1 MSLYEQVYI
10 ITNIIYIFAIYKLF
24 HVFFDKTACDNKI
37 KIITLS
43 MYFIALSAGIFITRI
58 PIITLLINLVF
69 LFITSFSYKSSLQ
82 KKLIATSCIY
92 SLILIIELTT
102 QVFFGFVELSGMKD
116 STVNSISILI
126 FLRVIILIIAY
137 LMSRYRNSFKKD
149 HNIPKIYYS
158 AFSVVLF
165 GTLYLFISLLE
176 NENITI
182 NHIIVNATVLIIV
195 NITMII
201 IDEKIYNA
209 IISENEKNI
218 LKQQNSAYENQTE
231 IINQS
236 TEAIKILK
244 HDFKNHLI
252 MLSNLYLNS
261 KSEEIEPYINNL
273 LGTIENELFSNSNN
287 FVIDSIINFKLRNL
301 ENTGMKIYVDVSV
314 PQTVNIMAYDL
325 TTILA
330 NLLDNAII
338 SSKKSEQKIIDI
350 KISSKMDN
358 LIILIDNSYDGNII
372 VENGKFK
379 TTKHFKSN
387 HGLGIMSVEKVLMK
401 YDGEITTEHTSNI
414 FFTSVIIPY

>member
-1 MSLYEQVYI
+1 MGFMEFSGTRDSLFDSILVL
-10 ITNIIYIFAIYKLF
+10 IFTRVA
-24 HVFFDKTACDNKI
+24 
-37 KIITLS
+37 TLS
-43 MYFIALSAGIFITRI
+43 LAH
-58 PIITLLINLVF
+58 LI
-69 LFITSFSYKSSLQ
+69 
-82 KKLIATSCIY
+82 
-92 SLILIIELTT
+92 
-102 QVFFGFVELSGMKD
+102 
-116 STVNSISILI
+116 
-126 FLRVIILIIAY
+126 
-137 LMSRYRNSFKKD
+137 SRYVNTFKKD

-176 NENITI
+176 NENIKI
-182 NHIIVNATVLIIV
+182 NHILINATVLIIV

-209 IISENEKNI
+209 ITSENEKNI

-387 HGLGIMSVEKVLMK
+387 HGLGITSVEKVLMK